1 MYVEHFQEMPDGQL
15 QPLNN
20 CGRYTGEHIRLN
32 RRNLLSWR
40 QLRRQMAQD
49 LQILAHAASRLEAG
63 LAAQLSLTNQNQ
75 IREEIETLNAHI
87 ARVSQRFA
95 L

>member
-1 MYVEHFQEMPDGQL
+1 MPDCKL

-32 RRNLLSWR
+32 RRDLLLWR
-40 QLRRQMAQD
+40 QLRRQMARD
-49 LQILAHAASRLEAG
+49 LQTLARAASRLEARF
-63 LAAQLSLTNQNQ
+63 AAELDLVEQSQ
-75 IREEIETLNAHI
+75 IREEIEALNAHI
-87 ARVSQRFA
+87 ARVSQRFS